1 MTSLNNVSIT
11 QNIWQ
16 QLLWKCRVF
25 SATFSTIVIV
35 QVIFTVLSG
44 STGNRGS
51 GGGSLEYNEHFYSL
65 DILLIISIISA
76 IMLGWLLATQS
87 IRNDNYSVVT
97 TNFTETVSTLLF
109 LVVLSAFT
117 VLSAL
122 SSFYIIIFSR
132 LLIFDQVKVNMGSLF
147 ELSSLFLFFLLVLL
161 AGSASFFAKTLF
173 DFSKIITLLLIIAL
187 ISYMQLKDTLNWALF
202 EFFFIPS
209 IGGVPGG
216 VIYMILPLWV
226 LTIGIRQRR
235 EVIRR

>member
-1 MTSLNNVSIT
+1 MTSLNNISIM

-35 QVIFTVLSG
+35 QVVFSVLSG
-44 STGNRGS
+44 STGNRG
-51 GGGSLEYNEHFYSL
+51 GSRGFLEYNEQFFSL
-65 DILLIISIISA
+65 DFLLIISIISV
-76 IMLGWLLATQS
+76 IMLGWLLATES

-97 TNFTETVSTLLF
+97 TNFTETISTLLF
-109 LVVLSAFT
+109 LVVLSAFI
-117 VLSAL
+117 VFSAL
-122 SSFYIIIFSR
+122 SSFYIIVFSR

-147 ELSSLFLFFLLVLL
+147 ELSSLFLFFLFVLL

-173 DFSKIITLLLIIAL
+173 DFSKVITLLLIISL
-187 ISYMQLKDTLNWALF
+187 ISFIQLRNISDLALF
-202 EFFFIPS
+202 DFSFIPN
-209 IGGVPGG
+209 IGGVQGG
-216 VIYMILPLWV
+216 LFFIIVLFWG